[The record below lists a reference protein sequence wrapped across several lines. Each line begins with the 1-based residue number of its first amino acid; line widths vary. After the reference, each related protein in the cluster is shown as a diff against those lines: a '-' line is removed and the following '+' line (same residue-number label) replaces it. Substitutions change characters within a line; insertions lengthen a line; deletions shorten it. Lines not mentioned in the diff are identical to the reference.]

1 MHQILKNIRVLRK
14 IKGYS
19 QDYIAKKMNITQSS
33 YARFE
38 NQGVKI
44 DFNIIQAVADV
55 LETDICTLINFHQKD
70 VRKEKDTLSLD
81 QKEIAKKINALSERN
96 AYLIK
101 MNDQLQ
107 KQLKDKEHIIELLK
121 QQAKVVVSN

>member
-1 MHQILKNIRVLRK
+1 MHQVLKNIRILRK

-19 QDYIAKKMNITQSS
+19 QDYIAKKMGITQSS

-44 DFNIIQAVADV
+44 DFNIIEQVADV
-55 LETDICTLINFHQKD
+55 LEMEICSIISYHNSGN
-70 VRKEKDTLSLD
+70 RKEVEIVSQD
-81 QKEIAKKINALSERN
+81 QRELLKKVNHYADRN
-96 AYLIK
+96 AYLQK
-101 MNDQLQ
+101 MNEQFQ

-121 QQAKVVVSN
+121 QQTKIVVNN